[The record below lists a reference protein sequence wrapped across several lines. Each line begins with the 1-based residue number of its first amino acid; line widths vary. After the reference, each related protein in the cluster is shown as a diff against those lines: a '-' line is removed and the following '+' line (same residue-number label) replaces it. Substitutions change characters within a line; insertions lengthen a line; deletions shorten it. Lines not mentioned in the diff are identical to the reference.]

1 MTTASICILIS
12 TVAVIA
18 AIIGYCCL
26 LEFVRTRR
34 PR

>member
-1 MTTASICILIS
+1 MTTASVCILIS

-18 AIIGYCCL
+18 AIIGYCVL
-26 LEFVRTRR
+26 LEIVRR